1 MPRMDGFE
9 LAGKL
14 RANARTRDISII
26 MITSR
31 TAGKHRRQAQQLG
44 IDTFLG
50 KPYQEAA
57 LLMQIK
63 GMLGRQSAN
72 TRVEHA
78 EAS

>member
-1 MPRMDGFE
+1 
-9 LAGKL
+9 
-14 RANARTRDISII
+14 

-31 TAGKHRRQAQQLG
+31 TAGKHRRQALQLG

-50 KPYQEAA
+50 KPYQEAV

-63 GMLGRQSAN
+63 TMLAGRSPDA
-72 TRVEHA
+72 RVEHA